1 MVNPE
6 SIQHDIA
13 AGLDCTHLEV
23 RGDGHHFEAI
33 VVSAAF
39 AGKSRIQ
46 QHQLVFATLGD
57 RMRAEIHALSLKTFT
72 PDTWAAR

>member
-1 MVNPE
+1 MINPE

-13 AGLDCTHLEV
+13 AGLDCAHLEV
-23 RGDGHHFEAI
+23 SGDGHHFEAI

-57 RMRAEIHALSLKTFT
+57 RVCAEIHAHSLKTFT

>member
-13 AGLDCTHLEV
+13 AGLDCAHLEV
-23 RGDGHHFEAI
+23 SGDGHHFEAI

-57 RMRAEIHALSLKTFT
+57 RMRAEIHPLSLKTFT